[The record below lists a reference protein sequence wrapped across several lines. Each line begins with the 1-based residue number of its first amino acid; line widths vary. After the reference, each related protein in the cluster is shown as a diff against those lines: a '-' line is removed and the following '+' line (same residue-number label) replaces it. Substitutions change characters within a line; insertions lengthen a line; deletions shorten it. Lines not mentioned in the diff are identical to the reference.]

1 MEEFNHKHFNYKW
14 TKGFGIAIFIALVLL
29 IGSAYAQV
37 VSGSVNTPSGY
48 SIDSISG
55 NLIPYDSS
63 LKTNNGWT
71 STTGAAG
78 NWSPYGSPQGS
89 FDPSN
94 GYTFSYLGEEMG
106 VAGISLGSFP
116 HGYQNTNAVFV
127 TGFMYGLKYRFP
139 CANSIG
145 GSCENLSGPQDTLR
159 VEVGYYPASG
169 AATFYTHQ
177 LGLKNINDGNP
188 AYNPNWQTLAET
200 VTFAGAKPLAQAG
213 SVNMGIYGMDA
224 GFWACLPNAGAPNSC
239 YGPQVKDAY
248 VRANYSVDPCI
259 LNPAFNPS
267 CPGFSNVVQNAQ
279 SPLIWYGYN
288 IATRLPHIGGGV
300 QIHGFDYGFGYYAG
314 EYCTNTFLFW
324 CTNYSGANGGTI
336 NFKITDKFGNNLYSD
351 SQYREGNYSG
361 GSYSNRYLFTESQNS
376 LNLGYI
382 QWYATGVWGDNFQW
396 SAYTR
401 PIWSPDPCYEQPL
414 YSKNCSNFQAE
425 IKRLAD
431 LENDRQQAAL
441 AATVATVTSTATTP
455 TSTVTTT
462 INEAN
467 TPNPTV
473 SVATNP
479 LPPPDRPPLEDS
491 TSSRPLPSPPQTT
504 SVAGAPAPREELR
517 QETPRQESRDAAPR
531 ATVRVESTSD
541 STSMALNLIR
551 QNQQRETAIAS
562 TASQNAMQTASIA
575 ATASIRQAEAVAMD
589 AVNRSQQTA
598 QPQQQVT
605 GTESILSNNR
615 EQTFNMGPTPGSTS
629 VVNMAIQQR
638 STQGQTTVD
647 MPQQQSTASTSTV
660 AVVQFNAMATTTVQ
674 PVQMFNPLQ
683 PPVFSAVTQPTA
695 TPYTPPVQAQTFETR
710 LSDSNQIMEQAV
722 NTNNNQIAIL
732 QQPQQVIASIPQT
745 IIQTAI
751 IAPVVT
757 VDIPQ
762 PQTNFISDKTNP
774 INDIIEAKPV
784 MPEADRNNTN
794 TQQVKSNVQDNDA
807 AAGVSIAS
815 IARTPVGFN
824 TYMVALTDANF
835 YTPKEIYRNQR
846 NVDNA
851 RALRQLASDR
861 LHQQMVDQQYLPR

>member
-29 IGSAYAQV
+29 VGSAYAQV

-106 VAGISLGSFP
+106 VAGINLSNIV
-116 HGYQNTNAVFV
+116 HGYQNTSAVFV
-127 TGFMYGLKYRFP
+127 TGFIYGIKYRFP

-159 VEVGYYPASG
+159 VEVGYYPSSG

-248 VRANYSVDPCI
+248 VRATYSVDPCI

-267 CPGFSNVVQNAQ
+267 CPGFNNILQNGQ
-279 SPLIWYGYN
+279 SPLIWFGYN
-288 IATRLPHIGGGV
+288 IAQKLPHIGGGV
-300 QIHGFDYGFGYYAG
+300 QLHGFDYGFGYYAG
-314 EYCTNTFLFW
+314 DYCTNTFLFW
-324 CTNYSGANGGTI
+324 CTSSSGANGRNVTL
-336 NFKITDKFGNNLYSD
+336 NITDKNGSSLFSD
-351 SQYREGNYSG
+351 TWWVEGNYSG
-361 GSYSNRYLFTESQNS
+361 GSRSGRVIFTETQNS
-376 LNLGYI
+376 LNMGYVS
-382 QWYATGVWGDNFQW
+382 WNMYGGYGDNMGF

-401 PIWSPDPCYEQPL
+401 PIWTPDPCYDQPL
-414 YSKNCSNFQAE
+414 YSKNCSNYNDE
-425 IKRLAD
+425 IKRLAA
-431 LENDRQQAAL
+431 LEQDRQEAAL
-441 AATVATVTSTATTP
+441 SSTIASVTSTATTP
-455 TSTVTTT
+455 EGSVTTT
-462 INEAN
+462 INDAN
-467 TPNPTV
+467 T
-473 SVATNP
+473 TNP
-479 LPPPDRPPLEDS
+479 GITVNTNPPPDRPPPEDS
-491 TSSRPLPSPPQTT
+491 TSSRPPPPPPQTT

-575 ATASIRQAEAVAMD
+575 ATASIRQAEAVALD

-598 QPQQQVT
+598 QTQQQVS

-615 EQTFNMGPTPGSTS
+615 EQTLNIGPTPGSTS

-638 STQGQTTVD
+638 STQGQTIVD
-647 MPQQQSTASTSTV
+647 IPQQQSTASTSTV

-710 LSDSNQIMEQAV
+710 SSDSNQIMEQAV

-732 QQPQQVIASIPQT
+732 QPQQVVTSIPQT
-745 IIQTAI
+745 TIQTAI

-762 PQTNFISDKTNP
+762 PQMNFLSDRTNP

-835 YTPKEIYRNQR
+835 YAPKEIYRNQR
-846 NVDNA
+846 TVDNA

>member
-29 IGSAYAQV
+29 VGSAYAQV

-106 VAGISLGSFP
+106 VAGINLSNIV
-116 HGYQNTNAVFV
+116 HGYQNTSAVFV
-127 TGFMYGLKYRFP
+127 TGFIYGIKYRFP
-139 CANSIG
+139 CANQIG
-145 GSCENLSGPQDTLR
+145 GSCTDTNGPQDTLR
-159 VEVGYYPASG
+159 VEVGYYPSSG

-177 LGLKNINDGNP
+177 LGLKNQTDGNS

-200 VTFAGAKPLAQAG
+200 VTFAGAKPLVQAG
-213 SVNMGIYGMDA
+213 SVNMGIYGQDA
-224 GFWACLPNAGAPNSC
+224 GFWACLPNAGAPDSC

-248 VRANYSVDPCI
+248 VRATYSVDPCI

-267 CPGFSNVVQNAQ
+267 CPGFNNILQYGQ
-279 SPLIWYGYN
+279 SPLIWFGYN
-288 IATRLPHIGGGV
+288 IAQKLPHIGGGV
-300 QIHGFDYGFGYYAG
+300 QLHGFDYGFGYYAG
-314 EYCTNTFLFW
+314 DYCTAQFIVCW
-324 CTNYSGANGGTI
+324 SSSGANGRNVTL
-336 NFKITDKFGNNLYSD
+336 NITDKNGSSLFSD
-351 SQYREGNYSG
+351 TWWVEGNYSG
-361 GSYSNRYLFTESQNS
+361 GSRSGRVVFTETQNS
-376 LNLGYI
+376 LNMGYVS
-382 QWYATGVWGDNFQW
+382 WSMYGGYGDNMGF

-401 PIWSPDPCYEQPL
+401 PIWTPDPCYEQPL
-414 YSKNCSNFQAE
+414 YSKNCSNYNDE
-425 IKRLAD
+425 IKRLAA
-431 LENDRQQAAL
+431 LEQERQEAAL
-441 AATVATVTSTATTP
+441 ASTVASVTSTATTP
-455 TSTVTTT
+455 EGSITTT
-462 INEAN
+462 INDAN
-467 TPNPTV
+467 T
-473 SVATNP
+473 TNP
-479 LPPPDRPPLEDS
+479 GITVNTNPPPPDRPPPEDS
-491 TSSRPLPSPPQTT
+491 TSSRPPPPQTT
-504 SVAGAPAPREELR
+504 SVAGAPVPREEQR

-615 EQTFNMGPTPGSTS
+615 EQTLNMGPTPGSTS
-629 VVNMAIQQR
+629 VVNMTIQQR
-638 STQGQTTVD
+638 STQGQTIVD
-647 MPQQQSTASTSTV
+647 MPQQQSTASTSTS
-660 AVVQFNAMATTTVQ
+660 AIVQFNAMATTTVQ

-710 LSDSNQIMEQAV
+710 SSDSNQIMEQAV

-732 QQPQQVIASIPQT
+732 QPQQVVASIPQT

-751 IAPVVT
+751 VAPVVT

-762 PQTNFISDKTNP
+762 PQMNFISDKTNP

-835 YTPKEIYRNQR
+835 YAPKEIYRNQR
-846 NVDNA
+846 TVDNA